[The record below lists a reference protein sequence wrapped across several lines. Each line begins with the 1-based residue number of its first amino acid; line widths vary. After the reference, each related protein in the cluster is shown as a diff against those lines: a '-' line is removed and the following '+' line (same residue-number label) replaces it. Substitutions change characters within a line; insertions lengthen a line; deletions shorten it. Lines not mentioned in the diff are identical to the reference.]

1 MARGD
6 KVQFDSPTHTTS
18 KYDSDDEDDE
28 NYASNLIK
36 KYGKAAATKILKL
49 IYAKD
54 KLESCI
60 ESQGELLLEER
71 EKNQGL
77 EACLSKEKER
87 ADKLSVELSLAKDAN
102 DHLSKG
108 HSSLNDSLASLKN
121 DHSLAQESLTSLTTK
136 YHELELNY
144 DKLWT
149 STSTISKD
157 SKASTSKSCER
168 CLNVDINACVTNLV
182 ELAKKDKEIQR
193 LNTIVKIGCKCKDKQ
208 PANVFKASRHP
219 IIKDGLGYSRYNG
232 RANGRNMIN
241 GVACVKF
248 NKSVPLVDLIDK
260 VNNVVTPT
268 IPLASNKDIKKKQRE
283 MPKQQEPISRN
294 HICDYMCCW
303 DKDGKIVVKYVGAL
317 KKRQILR
324 SVWVP
329 KSYVSNPLGSNSGPK
344 TKA

>member
-1 MARGD
+1 MAKGD
-6 KVQFDSPTHTTS
+6 KVQTDSSPQTTS
-18 KYDSDDEDDE
+18 DYDSDNEDDE
-28 NYASNLIK
+28 NYANNLIK

-49 IYAKD
+49 IYAND

-77 EACLSKEKER
+77 EVCLSKEKER
-87 ADKLSVELSLAKDAN
+87 VEKLGVELSLVKDSN
-102 DHLSKG
+102 ERLTKE
-108 HSSLNDSLASLKN
+108 HSSLNGSLASLKN

-144 DKLWT
+144 EKLWS
-149 STSTISKD
+149 STSTASKD

-168 CLNVDINACVTNLV
+168 CINVDINACLTNLD

-208 PANVFKASRHP
+208 PVNVFKASRHP
-219 IIKDGLGYSRYNG
+219 IIKDGLGYNRYNG
-232 RANGRNMIN
+232 KANGRNMIN

-260 VNNVVTPT
+260 VNNVATPT
-268 IPLASNKDIKKKQRE
+268 IPLANNKNIKKKQGE
-283 MPKQQEPISRN
+283 MPKQQAPISRN